1 MIRKFITAA
10 NALWSDTSGII
21 LPYVT
26 LLLVAI
32 VGMAVLALDGARYM
46 SLQTQ
51 LQNGADALALAG
63 AAELDRLPDSET
75 RAVNAVNNLLANR
88 PLFGARAGANV
99 RVSRIEL
106 YSQLPASDTS
116 PMSAG
121 VAAIDPMNARFISVA
136 VEPVTLTTV
145 LPAAL
150 FGGANRLTTG
160 ASAVAG
166 FDQVVCEVA
175 PLFVCNPFETDGMTY
190 DQASASLQRAVV
202 DPAARRRMIQ
212 LRQNGG
218 AVRPYAPGDYG
229 FLDAPT
235 LPGSSDSVVDAV
247 AQVRPAACF
256 RRSAVNIRPGA
267 IGAVRDAFNV
277 RFDLYAGA
285 MLENRSNANYAPAEN
300 VRKGYVGGGSGPNA
314 CGARPATNWPIGSP
328 PAQATGLPLDRTWPL
343 MGGRMGDGDWDF
355 ETYWQVN
362 HGGAGREVPVLAE
375 GPAGNSNRPSRYT
388 VYRYEIERGYVGDR
402 SFGGETGTPAC
413 YAGAEA
419 PAAPDRRIIHAAVL
433 NCLSLGVGE
442 AAQTNIPVAAFT
454 KFFMTLP
461 MAPSQ
466 TDLYVETIG
475 FVTPGDGTRDFEMV
489 QLHR

>member
-1 MIRKFITAA
+1 LTQ
-10 NALWSDTSGII
+10 
-21 LPYVT
+21 
-26 LLLVAI
+26 
-32 VGMAVLALDGARYM
+32 AVVFDLDGVLLQSEEVWDAVRERYVRERGGRYDEEG
-46 SLQTQ
+46 Q
-51 LQNGADALALAG
+51 
-63 AAELDRLPDSET
+63 
-75 RAVNAVNNLLANR
+75 RAMM
-88 PLFGARAGANV
+88 G
-99 RVSRIEL
+99 
-106 YSQLPASDTS
+106 
-116 PMSAG
+116 MSAPEWSRYLHDEAG
-121 VAAIDPMNARFISVA
+121 VPDDPDAINRDVGERMLEAYRR
-136 VEPVTLTTV
+136 E
-145 LPAAL
+145 LPL
-150 FGGANRLTTG
+150 L
-160 ASAVAG
+160 
-166 FDQVVCEVA
+166 
-175 PLFVCNPFETDGMTY
+175 
-190 DQASASLQRAVV
+190 
-202 DPAARRRMIQ
+202 
-212 LRQNGG
+212 
-218 AVRPYAPGDYG
+218 
-229 FLDAPT
+229 
-235 LPGSSDSVVDAV
+235 
-247 AQVRPAACF
+247 
-256 RRSAVNIRPGA
+256 PGA

-466 TDLYVETIG
+466 TDLYVETLG